1 MRRGT
6 YCFSNGTLQSQV
18 TKLVG
23 PLITLSICISH
34 FRPNCA
40 RKSSILHYTTDDFMT
55 FLYSPENDILAPS
68 IKEIQ
73 WDNLNSPLSHY
84 FINSSH
90 NSFLTGNQL
99 TSESSAEI
107 YGKLLRQGL
116 RCLEID
122 LWNGAD
128 GNPIVTHGNTRCT
141 KVQLSEV
148 VKVIATNAFV
158 NNPLPVILS
167 LEEHCDPIQQLKAA
181 ALFREA
187 FGENLLLQP
196 LEDANVS
203 SPQQP
208 TFLPSPNQLL
218 RKIILKHKKLAT
230 PNESGV
236 GGGSE
241 LSNEAIKVKK

>member
-1 MRRGT
+1 
-6 YCFSNGTLQSQV
+6 
-18 TKLVG
+18 
-23 PLITLSICISH
+23 
-34 FRPNCA
+34 
-40 RKSSILHYTTDDFMT
+40 MT

-241 LSNEAIKVKK
+241 LSNKVIKVKKCYQTKTQIIAGKRIPRENW

>member
-1 MRRGT
+1 
-6 YCFSNGTLQSQV
+6 
-18 TKLVG
+18 
-23 PLITLSICISH
+23 
-34 FRPNCA
+34 
-40 RKSSILHYTTDDFMT
+40 MT

-122 LWNGAD
+122 LWNGDD
-128 GNPIVTHGNTRCT
+128 GNPIVTHGHTRCT

-148 VKVIATNAFV
+148 VKVIAANAFA

-196 LEDANVS
+196 LEDANAS
-203 SPQQP
+203 SPHP

-230 PNESGV
+230 PNESG
-236 GGGSE
+236 GPCGSE
-241 LSNEAIKVKK
+241 AFNKVKLKIRSKSATR